1 MVENVAHIHD
11 DGLVDRLPQVRSED
25 LNQRNLQR
33 RNFTVHEDAGQVK
46 LDLESDVDISA
57 VDRRRPPERESTI
70 RNLI

>member
-11 DGLVDRLPQVRSED
+11 DGLVDLLPQVRSED

-46 LDLESDVDISA
+46 LDLEPDVYIST
-57 VDRRRPPERESTI
+57 VDRGRPPERESTI
-70 RNLI
+70 RNLV